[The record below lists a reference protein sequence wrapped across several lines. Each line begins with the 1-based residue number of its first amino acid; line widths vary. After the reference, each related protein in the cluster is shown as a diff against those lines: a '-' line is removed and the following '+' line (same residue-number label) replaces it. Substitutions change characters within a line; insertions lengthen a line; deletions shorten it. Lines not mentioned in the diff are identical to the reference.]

1 MADLGHER
9 EEEAEDWER
18 WEPPACPEAGPHASG
33 KAPRAGQPPFLR
45 GLFPKALD
53 TSVLIFSNQ
62 RPSLQVPAG
71 QEECCSVASPTLWGS
86 LLRRRGWRPQRL
98 LEQVQGPGKSMIYN
112 AGCPWERGL
121 MPPPCCPVN
130 PPLLF
135 LSLDAVH
142 MCVQTQGTCIPVYNS
157 S

>member
-9 EEEAEDWER
+9 EEGAEDWER
-18 WEPPACPEAGPHASG
+18 WEPPACPEAGPYASG
-33 KAPRAGQPPFLR
+33 KAPRAGQPSFLR
-45 GLFPKALD
+45 GLFSKALD

-71 QEECCSVASPTLWGS
+71 QEECCSVASPTPWGS
-86 LLRRRGWRPQRL
+86 LLRRRGWRPRRL

-112 AGCPWERGL
+112 AGCPWGRGL
-121 MPPPCCPVN
+121 MPPPCCPVT
-130 PPLLF
+130 PSPA
-135 LSLDAVH
+135 LSFFGRCAHV
-142 MCVQTQGTCIPVYNS
+142 CANTGEKYTFYNS